1 MLGSDERIAQGLE
14 FGILGPLRLT
24 RDGEELPI
32 AGEKVRGLLAILLL
46 EAGRPVP
53 VERLVDELWE
63 DAPPATARQSLYVH
77 VARLRRSL
85 AAAGSGDSRLTTGP
99 RGYMLQL
106 EDDRFDAARFRRLVA
121 GAREAHRDGHA
132 EGAADGYRAALSLWR
147 GAALEDVPLRSL
159 DAARAELEALRLAA
173 LEERIDADL
182 ALGAAHELVAELEEL
197 VARHPLR
204 EGFRAQLM
212 TALYAT
218 GRQADALAA
227 YQGARR
233 DLDELGLV
241 PGPRLRDLEQAILRQ
256 DERLVT
262 AAPPAAVPPPRPRKA
277 RSWRAGV
284 ALVIAG
290 ALIAGGIAFLVRDN
304 SSSAVPSAPAAAR
317 GSPQVRPDSL
327 VEIDPATDRVVAVAP
342 VGKGPDGI
350 AFTRDAAWVVT
361 SDRTVDRVDLRTR
374 QVRAIGGIPVARA
387 VTATLG
393 DDVWVSS
400 FEAPWVTLIARHGSV
415 VGEDS
420 AGTAFASAPP
430 RVHVPGSAE
439 ALTVGGGFLWVTSPR
454 DSGGGNTVS
463 RIDLRTH
470 RLVST
475 ARVGRLPLYAAFG
488 YGSLWVSNYRGNS
501 VSVVRPGSERAETVP
516 VPDGPL
522 GIAAGAGG
530 IWVVTFWNA
539 ELVRIDPETRRIRAR
554 IPIGDGPLDVTVGGG
569 AVWTTDRDSRT
580 ITKIDPSTDKVVA
593 TIHLPVAPSG
603 IRFARGRLWVTTQRC
618 GSPVTPCD

>member
-1 MLGSDERIAQGLE
+1 MLGSDERTALGLE
-14 FGILGPLRLT
+14 VGILGPLRLT

-32 AGEKVRGLLAILLL
+32 AGEKMRGLLAILLL
-46 EAGRPVP
+46 EAGRPVSA
-53 VERLVDELWE
+53 ERLVDELWE

-85 AAAGSGDSRLTTGP
+85 AADGSDDSPLTTGP
-99 RGYMLQL
+99 RGYMLRFE
-106 EDDRFDAARFRRLVA
+106 EDRVDATRFRRLVA
-121 GAREAHRDGHA
+121 GAREARRAGRA
-132 EGAADGYRAALSLWR
+132 EDAADGYRAALSLWR

-159 DAARAELEALRLAA
+159 DAARAELEELRLAA

-182 ALGAAHELVAELEEL
+182 ARGPAHELVAELEEL

-218 GRQADALAA
+218 GRQADALEA

-241 PGPRLRDLEQAILRQ
+241 PGPQLRDLEQAILRQ

-262 AAPPAAVPPPRPRKA
+262 AAPPGPAPRPRTA
-277 RSWRAGV
+277 PRWRAGI

-290 ALIAGGIAFLVRDN
+290 ALIAGGIAFLVRDK
-304 SSSAVPSAPAAAR
+304 SSSAVPSAPATERA
-317 GSPQVRPDSL
+317 SLQVRPDSL
-327 VEIDPATDRVVAVAP
+327 VEIDPATNRVVSVAR
-342 VGKGPDGI
+342 VGNGPDGI

-361 SDRTVDRVDLRTR
+361 SDRTVDRFDLRTR

-387 VTATLG
+387 VAATLG

-400 FEAPWVTLIARHGSV
+400 FEAPVVTLVARHGRL
-415 VGEDS
+415 VGEDEI
-420 AGTAFASAPP
+420 AIAAAPP
-430 RVHVPGSAE
+430 RVRVPGSSE

-475 ARVGRLPLYAAFG
+475 TRVGRLPLFAAFG
-488 YGSLWVSNYRGNS
+488 YGSLWVSNYKGNS
-501 VSVVRPGSERAETVP
+501 VSVVRPGSERPETVP

-539 ELVRIDPETRRIRAR
+539 KLVRIDPETRRVRAR
-554 IPIGDGPLDVTVGGG
+554 IPIGQGPNDVTVGGG

-580 ITKIDPSTDKVVA
+580 ITKVDPATNKVVA
-593 TIHLPVAPSG
+593 TIQLPVAPHG
-603 IRFARGRLWVTTQRC
+603 IRFARGSLWVTTQRC
-618 GSPVTPCD
+618 GSPARPCG